1 MNRLT
6 LRFTAD
12 MMTAAQHTAAAQP
25 GVAPAP
31 GLTITA
37 ERDGNSSEARVIRN
51 TAASNSFVA
60 GEDLEAFI
68 VTRMPGRTQN
78 RFFIVSGG
86 SDGGQVPSP
95 ASLLISTRGA
105 TVRVLSTTGD
115 VITSVQVCDT
125 GGRLVCTAS
134 PCTTSYSFQLPAA
147 GIYVVKAGTERV
159 QQVKK
164 ITY

>member
-1 MNRLT
+1 MGIESNSDKPVLVTFNGVEMLGDSLMLYDAENRL
-6 LRFTAD
+6 
-12 MMTAAQHTAAAQP
+12 
-25 GVAPAP
+25 
-31 GLTITA
+31 LTPLHS
-37 ERDGNSSEARVIRN
+37 GC
-51 TAASNSFVA
+51 
-60 GEDLEAFI
+60 

-95 ASLLISTRGA
+95 ASLLISARGA

-134 PCTTSYSFQLPAA
+134 PCTASYSFQLPAA